1 MVFDFTS
8 LLEKVRQLSEL
19 SQALRGENAA
29 LRSEL
34 ALRSEENVR
43 LVQRLQEAHER
54 VSVLIAALPAEAA
67 DQEAA

>member
-19 SQALRGENAA
+19 TQALRGENAA
-29 LRSEL
+29 WRSEL
-34 ALRSEENVR
+34 ALRAEENVR
-43 LVQRLQEAHER
+43 LAQRLQEAHER
-54 VSVLIAALPAEAA
+54 VSALIAALPAEAA

>member
-19 SQALRGENAA
+19 SQALRSENAA

-34 ALRSEENVR
+34 ALRSDENTR
-43 LVQRLQEAHER
+43 LVQRLQEAHDR
-54 VSVLIAALPAEAA
+54 VSALIAALPAEAA

>member
-1 MVFDFTS
+1 MIFDFTS
-8 LLEKVRQLSEL
+8 LLEKIRQLSEL

-34 ALRSEENVR
+34 VLRAEENTR
-43 LVQRLQEAHER
+43 LVQRLQEAHDR
-54 VSVLIAALPAEAA
+54 VSTLIAALPADAA

>member
-54 VSVLIAALPAEAA
+54 VSALIAALPAEAA

>member
-1 MVFDFTS
+1 MIFDFTS

-19 SQALRGENAA
+19 SQALRSENAA

-34 ALRSEENVR
+34 ALRAEENTR
-43 LVQRLQEAHER
+43 LVQRLQEAHDR
-54 VSVLIAALPAEAA
+54 VSALIAALPADAA